1 MPSTATTSSS
11 TYSEIKKH
19 FNMTVQIRQLVQ
31 CSNKDHKKC
40 SFPIRLMAFYVEYE
54 KREAQSGSMWIWR
67 LVYRIKRGI
76 GTVNHGICRHI
87 HVAYCMA
94 LNRSKIVFYLGFFF
108 SYWHL
113 ESFLISYS
121 LLKSSYFLVHTWNY
135 ISWAKKKPLLF
146 VTLLKWEN
154 ILEIFFN
161 FSFNMKYSCWW
172 MVEKCFFAITK
183 SDLLDS
189 LKFLGPTITS
199 RTRHEQT
206 SLIYMSL
213 ISHMWFFE
221 VQLINEWM

>member
-108 SYWHL
+108 FILAPRIFPNFLFSPKIFIFPSSHL
-113 ESFLISYS
+113 KLYK
-121 LLKSSYFLVHTWNY
+121 LGQKKTPLVCNFVKMREHTG
-135 ISWAKKKPLLF
+135 
-146 VTLLKWEN
+146 N
-154 ILEIFFN
+154 IL
-161 FSFNMKYSCWW
+161 
-172 MVEKCFFAITK
+172 
-183 SDLLDS
+183 
-189 LKFLGPTITS
+189 
-199 RTRHEQT
+199 
-206 SLIYMSL
+206 
-213 ISHMWFFE
+213 
-221 VQLINEWM
+221 